1 MLFNA
6 SIGISILP
14 TAYLWGCLPPFI
26 QQRVST
32 GNYDRIPNNLAIVP
46 RKEHALIT
54 VSRYIICLLENEMSS
69 VRTYALLLILEKH
82 SSLVV
87 EIYFRKNI
95 MNCRKIII
103 VFPFVKLLN
112 SKKVL

>member
-14 TAYLWGCLPPFI
+14 AAYLWGCLPPFI

-54 VSRYIICLLENEMSS
+54 VSRYIICLLEMKCLVSARMRITTT
-69 VRTYALLLILEKH
+69 VFEKH
-82 SSLVV
+82 SSLS
-87 EIYFRKNI
+87 YSPGR
-95 MNCRKIII
+95 R
-103 VFPFVKLLN
+103 
-112 SKKVL
+112 

>member
-14 TAYLWGCLPPFI
+14 AAYLWGCLPPFI

-46 RKEHALIT
+46 RKEHTLIT
-54 VSRYIICLLENEMSS
+54 VSRYIICLLEMKCL
-69 VRTYALLLILEKH
+69 VFARMRITTTVFEKH
-82 SSLVV
+82 SSLS
-87 EIYFRKNI
+87 YSPGR
-95 MNCRKIII
+95 R
-103 VFPFVKLLN
+103 
-112 SKKVL
+112 

>member
-1 MLFNA
+1 MLFSA

-14 TAYLWGCLPPFI
+14 TAYLWDCLPPFI

-54 VSRYIICLLENEMSS
+54 VSRYIICLLEMSS
-69 VRTYALLLILEKH
+69 VRMRTI
-82 SSLVV
+82 
-87 EIYFRKNI
+87 IYYYT
-95 MNCRKIII
+95 
-103 VFPFVKLLN
+103 
-112 SKKVL
+112 